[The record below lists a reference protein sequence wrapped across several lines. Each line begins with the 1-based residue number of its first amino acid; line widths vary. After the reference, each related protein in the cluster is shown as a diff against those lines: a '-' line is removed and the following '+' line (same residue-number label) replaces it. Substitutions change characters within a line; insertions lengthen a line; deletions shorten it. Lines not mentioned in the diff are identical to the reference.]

1 MSEWTTEQCMI
12 EIDSLRHKMAG
23 SAGTARVANNLTT
36 TASGYVLDAR
46 QGRVLNEKINKM
58 TLPLTA
64 SAQLYR
70 GAALITGSGK
80 TMRFTVSSIKA
91 LNLETVSNVTVTP
104 TSLVIY
110 YNGANY
116 DIDLSKVTVTAQWF
130 NWGIAVD
137 ITGANALVAGANN
150 VPVGMSMRYD
160 ITIA

>member
-23 SAGTARVANNLTT
+23 SAGSARVANNLTT

-58 TLPLTA
+58 TLPLSTK
-64 SAQLYR
+64 AQLYR

-91 LNLETVSNVTVTP
+91 LNLDTVTSVTVTP
-104 TSLVIY
+104 TSLAIY
-110 YNGANY
+110 YNGSSY
-116 DIDLSKVTVTAQWF
+116 DVDLSKVTVGAQWF
-130 NWGIAVD
+130 NWGIVVEIA
-137 ITGANALVAGANN
+137 GSEALVTGANN
-150 VPVGMSMRYD
+150 VPVGMSLRYD
-160 ITIA
+160 LTIA

>member
-58 TLPLTA
+58 TLPLSTT
-64 SAQLYR
+64 AQLYR

-80 TMRFTVSSIKA
+80 QLRFTVSSIKA
-91 LNLETVSNVTVTP
+91 LNLDTVTSVTVTP

-116 DIDLSKVTVTAQWF
+116 EIDLSSITVSAQWY
-130 NWGIAVD
+130 NWGVVVEIAGSD
-137 ITGANALVAGANN
+137 ALVTGANN

-160 ITIA
+160 ITVA